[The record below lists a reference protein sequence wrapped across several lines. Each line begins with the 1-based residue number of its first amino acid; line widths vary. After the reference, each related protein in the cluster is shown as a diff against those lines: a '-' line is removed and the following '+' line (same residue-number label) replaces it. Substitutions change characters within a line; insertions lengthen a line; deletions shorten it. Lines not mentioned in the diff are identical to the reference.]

1 MKNQGTIIVKIRAS
15 DKIVSDLTESIEVK
29 KRILNDDGLLS
40 RIEDAAA
47 LMIGALIRRGNKII
61 FCGNGGSA
69 ADAQH
74 LTAELVG
81 RFMKERDPLPA
92 ITLTANTSILTA
104 IGNDYGYDRVF
115 SRQLRALANEGDV
128 LVAIST
134 SGNSENVIMAVRE
147 AKLLGI
153 KTIGLL
159 GCDGGKMASSRHK
172 PNLTDIAIVVPSNET
187 CRIQEAHIAIG
198 HILCGLVEKYLFP
211 E

>member
-1 MKNQGTIIVKIRAS
+1 MKGKSMVIVKKWATGR
-15 DKIVSDLTESIEVK
+15 IVTDLTESIEVK
-29 KRILNDDGLLS
+29 KRILKDEALLS

-47 LMIGALIRRGNKII
+47 AMIDALRVGNKII

-81 RFMKERDPLPA
+81 RFMKERDALPA

-104 IGNDYGYDRVF
+104 IGNDYGYHQVF
-115 SRQLRALANEGDV
+115 SRQLKALATKGDV
-128 LVAIST
+128 LVGIST
-134 SGNSENVIMAVRE
+134 SGNSENVIQAVKE
-147 AKLLGI
+147 AKRIGLV
-153 KTIGLL
+153 TIGLL
-159 GCDGGKMASSRHK
+159 GCDGGKMGVKTRTL
-172 PNLTDIAIVVPSNET
+172 NFVDIPIIVPSNQT